1 MKSPGI
7 HHRITDAVRAGVDSD
22 QQHGCV
28 MPPIYLSSNH
38 SFDGLY
44 GKREYDYSRS
54 GNPTRDLLG
63 RTIMNLEGGQHC
75 VVTNTGMS
83 AVVLVTSLLKSQDT
97 IIAPHN
103 CYGGCY
109 RAFLSLAQS
118 GRFKVQFADFTN
130 LSRIRRVSDQHRPKV
145 IWVETPSNP
154 LLRITDI
161 RRLASI
167 ASEIGALLVVDNT
180 FLTPLLQRPLY
191 LGADLVVHSTT
202 KYINGHS
209 DVVGG
214 AVVSRDPDLG
224 EQLDWWA
231 NCLGSTASPWDC
243 NQTLRGLRTL
253 HARMRCHEE
262 NAQAVVGVL
271 QQNEA
276 VHRVHY
282 PGLACHPDHKL
293 ACTQQ
298 TGFGAVIS
306 FEINGGESAVRI
318 FLEGLS
324 CFTLA
329 ESLGGVESL
338 VCHPA
343 SMTHSAMSDEARTHA
358 GINPNLLRLSV
369 GIEYTPD
376 LVNDISTALDRV
388 VGANNARVNN
398 TSANNIGESVAR
410 YA

>member
-1 MKSPGI
+1 M
-7 HHRITDAVRAGVDSD
+7 
-22 QQHGCV
+22 
-28 MPPIYLSSNH
+28 
-38 SFDGLY
+38 
-44 GKREYDYSRS
+44 
-54 GNPTRDLLG
+54 
-63 RTIMNLEGGQHC
+63 
-75 VVTNTGMS
+75 
-83 AVVLVTSLLKSQDT
+83 
-97 IIAPHN
+97 
-103 CYGGCY
+103 
-109 RAFLSLAQS
+109 
-118 GRFKVQFADFTN
+118 
-130 LSRIRRVSDQHRPKV
+130 
-145 IWVETPSNP
+145 
-154 LLRITDI
+154 LRITDI

>member
-130 LSRIRRVSDQHRPKV
+130 LSRIRRLV
-145 IWVETPSNP
+145 IN
-154 LLRITDI
+154 
-161 RRLASI
+161 I
-167 ASEIGALLVVDNT
+167 A
-180 FLTPLLQRPLY
+180 QR
-191 LGADLVVHSTT
+191 
-202 KYINGHS
+202 
-209 DVVGG
+209 
-214 AVVSRDPDLG
+214 
-224 EQLDWWA
+224 
-231 NCLGSTASPWDC
+231 
-243 NQTLRGLRTL
+243 
-253 HARMRCHEE
+253 
-262 NAQAVVGVL
+262 
-271 QQNEA
+271 
-276 VHRVHY
+276 
-282 PGLACHPDHKL
+282 
-293 ACTQQ
+293 
-298 TGFGAVIS
+298 
-306 FEINGGESAVRI
+306 
-318 FLEGLS
+318 
-324 CFTLA
+324 
-329 ESLGGVESL
+329 
-338 VCHPA
+338 
-343 SMTHSAMSDEARTHA
+343 
-358 GINPNLLRLSV
+358 
-369 GIEYTPD
+369 
-376 LVNDISTALDRV
+376 
-388 VGANNARVNN
+388 
-398 TSANNIGESVAR
+398 
-410 YA
+410 